1 MPIDPDTGE
10 FIALTERDYRLRGQE
25 FFEQEIG
32 EANDWTSDKVVG
44 NLIAW
49 AAQELGEATEDMD
62 ALRASRSPQN
72 ALASQLLE
80 LGELVGFRPR
90 PATRTRVVLEVF
102 FDDDDFDT
110 VPVGTRFLPIGGDGP
125 AIVTLNP
132 GEPDGFSTSVNVIAE
147 IEDTGPLLPVTDP
160 GSGDNLYEPE
170 GALDKFV
177 EAFATTEAQ
186 GVAPET
192 IESFRERFA
201 QRGAVTGL
209 QTNAGLREALLSLP
223 RSPQDLTP
231 FVSAALVTDNPGT
244 TDITISGRTVRPGET
259 FVVLF
264 PGFYPA
270 AQTEGLANLLYLA
283 GVGGTRYARPTLLQG
298 LSIEVTGSDGQP
310 KEVGWHFAEALEYDV
325 EVEVLDV
332 EPGFAFGDVE
342 EAVRV
347 AVRDYGASV
356 ARRQTLGAQGAI
368 RRLQIL
374 RAVGRVEGV
383 AAATVLLTETGGT
396 PGAVD
401 LIPTELQFPSL
412 QAVDVIDG
420 TTP

>member
-80 LGELVGFRPR
+80 LGELVGFLPR
-90 PATRTRVVLEVF
+90 PATRTRVQIQLT
-102 FDDDDFDT
+102 FDDDDFDV
-110 VPVGTRFLPIGGDGP
+110 VPVGTRFLPIGGEGP
-125 AIVTLNP
+125 ALVTLNP
-132 GEPDGFSTSVNVIAE
+132 GNPDPPSTVIGVIAE
-147 IEDTGPLLPVTDP
+147 IEDAGPLLPVRDP
-160 GSGDNLYEPE
+160 ASGENLYEPE
-170 GALDKFV
+170 AALDKLV
-177 EAFATTEAQ
+177 EASAFVEAQ

-223 RSPQDLTP
+223 RSPQDLAP
-231 FVSAALVTDNPGT
+231 FVSAAFVTDNPGT

-259 FVVLF
+259 FVALF
-264 PGFYPA
+264 PGIYPA
-270 AQTEGLANLLYLA
+270 AETEGLANLLYVA
-283 GVGGTRYARPTLLQG
+283 GVGGTRYARPVLAQG
-298 LSIEVTGSDGQP
+298 LTFEVTGGDGQP
-310 KEVGWHFAEALEYDV
+310 KEVGWHFAEAFEYDV
-325 EVEVLDV
+325 EVEVLEV

-342 EAVRV
+342 EAVRE

-356 ARRQTLGAQGAI
+356 ARRQTLGAQSAI

-374 RAVGRVEGV
+374 RAVGRVDGV
-383 AAATVLLTETGGT
+383 AAATVLLAPTGGT

-401 LIPTELQFPSL
+401 IIPTELQFPAL